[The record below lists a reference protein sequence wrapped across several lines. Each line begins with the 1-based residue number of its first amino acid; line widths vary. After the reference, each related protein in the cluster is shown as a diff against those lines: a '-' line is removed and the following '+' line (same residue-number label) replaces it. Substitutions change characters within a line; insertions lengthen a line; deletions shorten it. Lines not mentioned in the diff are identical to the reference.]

1 MELVDF
7 SKAEETRVPELEGYI
22 SAIRSKVFNHAIES
36 GDASVD
42 VYLLA
47 LENDGA
53 LDIIER
59 GLQAFPDNARLWVAY
74 LERLDGE
81 IDIHARFEMAV
92 ESVENSGRA
101 EVLALYAGY
110 LVKQGDVAGS
120 TNVAG
125 STTVSDAFIVCVLAR
140 L

>member
-7 SKAEETRVPELEGYI
+7 LNAEETRVPEL
-22 SAIRSKVFNHAIES
+22 ES

-59 GLQAFPDNARLWVAY
+59 GL
-74 LERLDGE
+74 
-81 IDIHARFEMAV
+81 
-92 ESVENSGRA
+92 
-101 EVLALYAGY
+101 
-110 LVKQGDVAGS
+110 
-120 TNVAG
+120 
-125 STTVSDAFIVCVLAR
+125 
-140 L
+140 